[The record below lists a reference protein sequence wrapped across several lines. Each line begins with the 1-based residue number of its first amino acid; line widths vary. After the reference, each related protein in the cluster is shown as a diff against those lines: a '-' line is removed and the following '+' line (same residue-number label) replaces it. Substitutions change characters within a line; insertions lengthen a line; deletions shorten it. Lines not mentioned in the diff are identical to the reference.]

1 MKTEFLKRKE
11 ILNKE
16 NLNSIFNIIETEK
29 ENLSQEYNY
38 IQLCNLIRDSKKQ
51 IDTYKLIVSELH
63 DEMLRREMLF

>member
-51 IDTYKLIVSELH
+51 IDTYKIIVSELH